1 VVGGGVSAI
10 SLSSKFPFFYA
21 AGIDGSIFIVALE
34 DGQQFP
40 KQPLIATADAG
51 EIANMP
57 TLHPLLVD
65 DMKLFTDVM

>member
-1 VVGGGVSAI
+1 MGGGVSAL
-10 SLSSKFPFFYA
+10 SLSSKLPFFYA

-34 DGQQFP
+34 DGHQFP
-40 KQPLIATADAG
+40 KQPIIAPGDAG